1 MGKKALYNS
10 KHKKDINEP
19 VTRTLTL
26 NLHKRLHKATFK
38 NKAPK
43 AVKQIREFAQKVMFT
58 NDVRVDPEVNKF
70 IWEHGIRNVA
80 RRVKVTLER
89 KKNEEDEEGVEK
101 NYTLVKLAEL

>member
-1 MGKKALYNS
+1 MGKKALYNAKS
-10 KHKKDINEP
+10 KKDVTNP
-19 VTRTLTL
+19 VARTLSI

-43 AVKQIREFAQKVMFT
+43 AIKQIREQAQRVMFT

-80 RRVKVTLER
+80 RRVKLTLER
-89 KKNEEDEEGVEK
+89 KKNEEDDENVNK
-101 NYTLVKLAEL
+101 MYTLVKLAEL